1 MSNIERKQSTRCV
14 RFARAQSPDLDP
26 PQRWKIIKPHGDDLK
41 VTLAYLLPLATAVL
55 FLFRCRRSRW
65 SLELASSSLPFR
77 SSEASTFHNFPLA
90 CSFVNRR
97 INACIACVVTATVV
111 ISLSNRGM
119 AKLMRWTIQWQGS
132 HVQVE
137 FGDATTVPDPL
148 DAESIKRSFPLTYG
162 QPLVHFVSSLE
173 KPPPNGVQDQ
183 QPPLR

>member
-1 MSNIERKQSTRCV
+1 MFRVLCTLLSWRLQNGYLRTWRICGWEEERHRSRRGV
-14 RFARAQSPDLDP
+14 EFPSPDLDP

-90 CSFVNRR
+90 CRYSF
-97 INACIACVVTATVV
+97 AL
-111 ISLSNRGM
+111 SLSISIHW
-119 AKLMRWTIQWQGS
+119 KQESKSQC
-132 HVQVE
+132 E